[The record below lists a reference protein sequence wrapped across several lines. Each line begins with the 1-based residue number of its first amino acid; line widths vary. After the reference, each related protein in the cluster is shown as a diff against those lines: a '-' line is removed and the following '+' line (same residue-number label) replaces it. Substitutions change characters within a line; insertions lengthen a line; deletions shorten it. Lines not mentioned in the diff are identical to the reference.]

1 MNAIL
6 CSFPDI
12 SWGNIKPQTAN
23 MIQLPLILVLII
35 IWKVKEEGGGN
46 LRCLHREG
54 TVASPRYVDATAAW
68 RPLCLYSCTYHVHF
82 FSSAY
87 STLRTC
93 ANTVWKKR
101 GNLMVIVM
109 NVDLADQ
116 KSRRRKKK
124 GNARESWEEQRRV
137 CLDARVSLGFMRR
150 NDLGGET
157 WLFFPL
163 LLFPRTQ
170 GSRLLQEGRALPRH
184 ASLEGFLQATSRL
197 FGCHWDCLKRICFCT
212 VLQGAPHQEKSR
224 SPLSTWHC
232 CYAFVNIKAKRLGQC
247 V

>member
-1 MNAIL
+1 
-6 CSFPDI
+6 
-12 SWGNIKPQTAN
+12 
-23 MIQLPLILVLII
+23 MIFVLIF
-35 IWKVKEEGGGN
+35 IWKVKRGTLDGTDPSVLHWCN
-46 LRCLHREG
+46 SSMKSLRFH
-54 TVASPRYVDATAAW
+54 
-68 RPLCLYSCTYHVHF
+68 SCTYHVQF
-82 FSSAY
+82 FSNRY
-87 STLRTC
+87 SSLCIC
-93 ANTVWKKR
+93 ASTVWKWKFNGYCNECWLNRSGGKEMRANLR
-101 GNLMVIVM
+101 G
-109 NVDLADQ
+109 
-116 KSRRRKKK
+116 
-124 GNARESWEEQRRV
+124 EV

-150 NDLGGET
+150 NDLGET
-157 WLFFPL
+157 WLFFPSA
-163 LLFPRTQ
+163 FPCTQ